1 MGIDSENRNSLRWIQ
16 LPPNGC
22 PDLDLSVKIV
32 SSKDR
37 HDREINIFLVSDNG
51 LDFDDPIPLE
61 TVSAEL
67 ILPTEEDSEG

>member
-1 MGIDSENRNSLRWIQ
+1 M
-16 LPPNGC
+16 
-22 PDLDLSVKIV
+22 KIV

-61 TVSAEL
+61 TVSAGL